1 MGFGISFVVVAAQ
14 TLIQQETP
22 PEMLGRVSSSYM
34 SVFSLA
40 QTFGLLL
47 SGHLAVWFGIPAV
60 FLMSAVALAV
70 IATIGLIQHK
80 PADLSPGT
88 DRAEEAG

>member
-22 PEMLGRVSSSYM
+22 HDMLGRVSSSYM

-40 QTFGLLL
+40 QTGGLLL
-47 SGHLAVWFGIPAV
+47 SGHLAVWLGIRAV
-60 FLMSAVALAV
+60 FVMSAIALAV
-70 IATIGLIQHK
+70 IAVAGLIQHK
-80 PADLSPGT
+80 PAPVAANADG
-88 DRAEEAG
+88 AEEAG